1 MTEGQ
6 KVSTA
11 ILFLFALM
19 ERIKKA
25 FFLNLGDEGRK
36 ASQDEY
42 N

>member
-19 ERIKKA
+19 ERVKNA
-25 FFLNLGDEGRK
+25 FFLNLGNEDRDV
-36 ASQDEY
+36 SQDEY
-42 N
+42 D